1 MAKKQSIWARIFG
14 IGKANANAA
23 IDALEDPKKML
34 DQTVRDYTNNI
45 AEAEQAVAQTI
56 GNLRMAEED
65 LAKAQNEVKEWGSKA
80 LAASNKAEEFAA
92 AGDAANQQKFNQ
104 LATVAIQRQMAAEK
118 KAGALASTVGTQNEV
133 VDKLKAGLNTMQ
145 TKRQELVSKR
155 DELVARAR
163 NAKTQNQMMD
173 TIKALDINDPSS
185 EISRFEQKI
194 RQDEAKVR
202 GAAELAAS
210 SLDSQF
216 AQLEDLGAATEVDAR
231 LAAMKAANAP
241 AAEILEEAD
250 GAAQLEASAPEMSE
264 IEARLA
270 AMKKNQA

>member
-65 LAKAQNEVKEWGSKA
+65 LAKARNEVKEWGSKA

-104 LATVAIQRQMAAEK
+104 LATVAIQRQMASEK
-118 KAGALASTVGTQNEV
+118 KAGALASTVETQSEV

-216 AQLEDLGAATEVDAR
+216 AQFEDLGAATEVDAR